1 MKNIKIIL
9 SIFTFGFLS
18 SCVNDTFED
27 PKTKDCISA
36 GLVKNKEVADIY
48 AIAINPTGSIPN
60 TPTYT
65 ANDII
70 EGYVVSS
77 DEGGNFYQNMYVQPI
92 GGGKGYNLSVDLG
105 NVYNKGYE
113 PGRKV
118 FLKMKGLA
126 YGNPTNFAAG
136 LIFGAPPTDKYTVDR
151 LPALDLPKHL
161 IPSCDAVNEDAI
173 VNHITLTQA
182 KAPNNPYLN
191 TLVEF
196 DNVQFETEGISYDTD
211 RSDKFDSSIT
221 IEDGITSF
229 IVRTSRYAGF
239 AGNIVP
245 SKKGKIKGVLTKYG
259 TSSYQLILRTERDVK
274 LTQPRVDFA
283 TPIVGNANVF
293 TGTLNEPF
301 TTYAVDQVNFPKY
314 INDANV
320 SSRYWSLKQYP
331 TGTGN
336 KYIEMSSYGGGGV
349 TAKTYFLVPVDF
361 TAANTF
367 TFKKQ
372 ARYYSGG
379 TPLQVY
385 YVSSANYV
393 PGSVINSSVFTN
405 ITSNFTISYP
415 AVSGSETAFSSVGTY
430 SIPAGLTGNGYF
442 VFEYS
447 GTPALTTTIQV
458 DDIVIN

>member
-1 MKNIKIIL
+1 MKNIKITL
-9 SIFTFGFLS
+9 SLIAFGFLS

-27 PKTKDCISA
+27 PKAKDCISS

-48 AIAINPTGSIPN
+48 AIAINPTGVPIPN
-60 TPTYT
+60 TPTYPT
-65 ANDII
+65 DDII

-92 GGGKGYNLSVDLG
+92 GGGKGYNLSVDEG

-113 PGRKV
+113 PGKKV
-118 FLKMKGLA
+118 FLKMKGLG
-126 YGNPTNFAAG
+126 YGNPTSFAAG

-151 LPALDLPKHL
+151 LPALDFPKHL
-161 IPSCDAVNEDAI
+161 IPSCDAVVSEDAI
-173 VNHITLTQA
+173 VNHITLAQA
-182 KAPNNPYLN
+182 KVANNPYLN

-211 RSDKFDSSIT
+211 RSDLFDSSIN
-221 IEDGITSF
+221 IEDGSTSF
-229 IVRTSRYAGF
+229 VVRTSRYAGF

-245 SKKGKIKGVLTKYG
+245 SGKGKIRGVLTKYN
-259 TSSYQLILRTERDVK
+259 TTYQIILRTERDVK
-274 LTQPRVDFA
+274 LTAPRADYSP
-283 TPIVGNANVF
+283 PIVGNANVF

-301 TTYAVDQVNFPKY
+301 TSYTITNQTNFPKY

-320 SSRYWSLKQYP
+320 SSRYWQLK
-331 TGTGN
+331 TFSGN
-336 KYIEMSSYGGGGV
+336 KYIEMSSFGGGGV

-367 TFKKQ
+367 TFKKL
-372 ARYYSGG
+372 ARFYAGS

-385 YVSSANYV
+385 YVKGADYA
-393 PGSVINSSVFTN
+393 PGSVINLSAFTN
-405 ITSNFTISYP
+405 ITPSFTISYP
-415 AVSGSETAFSSVGTY
+415 AIGASETVFGSVGTY
-430 SIPAGLTGNGYF
+430 AIPASLTGNGYF

-447 GTPALTTTIQV
+447 GTPTLTTTIQI